1 MTPQYTDGGGMRGG
15 GGGDIRHVENT
26 ADTQPEMHLVNKR
39 SRIITMK
46 IVWAFR

>member
-1 MTPQYTDGGGMRGG
+1 MVVV

-26 ADTQPEMHLVNKR
+26 ADTQPEMHLVNIKR